1 MHRLSG
7 EDAGFLAMDLP
18 GQPMSSMALA
28 VLEPSAEPL
37 TLDELRAHVASR
49 LDDLPSW
56 RWRVVPVPFGLHQ
69 PVAVDDPDLR
79 LDDHVR
85 EVHLDGGGDAEL
97 EAWFA
102 ALAEE
107 HLDPDRPL
115 WQVWL
120 VSGLD
125 AGEGA
130 APGETRQAVVLKYHH
145 ALADGVGAVTTMQRL
160 FSDEELPPVE
170 GHGPYAPE
178 PLPGAARLLVGAL
191 WAHLVG
197 LLTLL
202 GLVLRT
208 WRGSRAVRAS
218 RARSAVTMPPY
229 AEGAPRTVLN
239 DAFSPGRVYVRAELP
254 MAGVKAV
261 KDAAGVTLNDVVL
274 GVVAGAAR
282 RYLEQ
287 VDTLPERPLLTNVP
301 MASEQAATG
310 AGGAPRQNGNRFWA
324 FTTSLATDVEDP
336 WERLQVIS
344 ASARQGK
351 AQLEALG
358 VDVVEAWLDRLPPAL
373 ARRGVV
379 GGRERLRAATED
391 VDTSILVSNIRG
403 PASPWSLRGRVFTDI
418 HCDGPPSNGVGV
430 NVMVWSYGDRMTF
443 GILAYADALRHP
455 EVFRRAVTES
465 FEELVELA
473 GSRTREV
480 A

>member
-18 GQPMSSMALA
+18 GQPMCSMALG

-37 TLDELRAHVASR
+37 TLDELRAHLAWR

-56 RWRVVPVPFGLHQ
+56 RWRIVPVPFGLHQ
-69 PVAVDDPDLR
+69 PVAVDDPDFR

-85 EVHLDGGGDAEL
+85 EVRLDGGDAEL

-125 AGEGA
+125 GGEGA
-130 APGETRQAVVLKYHH
+130 ELGQTRQAVVVKYHH
-145 ALADGVGAVTTMQRL
+145 ALADGVGAVTTLHRV
-160 FSDEELPPVE
+160 FSDEPLPPVQ

-178 PLPGAARLLVGAL
+178 PVPGAARLVLGAL

-202 GLVLRT
+202 GLLLRT
-208 WRGSRAVRAS
+208 WRGSRAVRAQRE
-218 RARSAVTMPPY
+218 RASVTVPPY

-239 DAFSPGRVYVRAELP
+239 DAFTPGRAYVRAELP
-254 MAGVKAV
+254 MAGIKAV

-274 GVVAGAAR
+274 GVVAGATR

-287 VDTLPERPLLTNVP
+287 VDELPDRPLLTNVP
-301 MASEQAATG
+301 MASG
-310 AGGAPRQNGNRFWA
+310 APGPGDAPRQHGNRFWA
-324 FTTSLATDVEDP
+324 FTTTLATDVTDP
-336 WERLQVIS
+336 WERLLVIS
-344 ASARQGK
+344 ATARQGK
-351 AQLEALG
+351 TQLDALG
-358 VDVVEAWLDRLPPAL
+358 TDVVLGWLDRLPPAL

-379 GGRERLRAATED
+379 SVRERLEAATED

-403 PASPWSLRGRVFTDI
+403 PAAPWSLRGRVFTDI
-418 HCDGPPSNGVGV
+418 HCDGPPSNGVGI
-430 NVMVWSYGDRMTF
+430 NVMVWSYGDRMTL
-443 GILAYADALRHP
+443 GILGYADALRHP
-455 EVFRRAVTES
+455 EVFRDAVATS
-465 FEELVELA
+465 FDDLVELA
-473 GSRTREV
+473 AVRTRGV